1 MNEKINKKF
10 RIVVDSSA
18 DILSLNSV
26 PFAVA
31 PLKIITDTKEY
42 IDDTELDVY
51 EMVNDLKIYKGKS
64 LACPVGLLV
73 GGIPLVGVSRIGVDG
88 AVDRI

>member
-31 PLKIITDTKEY
+31 PLKIKTDTKEN

-51 EMVNDLKIYKGKS
+51 EMVND
-64 LACPVGLLV
+64 
-73 GGIPLVGVSRIGVDG
+73 
-88 AVDRI
+88 